1 MAARDSSANGSLI
14 LEMERDRTSTADRI
28 YNELKQDIMWGN
40 VPPGSLLS
48 EIRLAD
54 HFGASRTPVRQ
65 ALSMLAKDGL
75 ITTLP
80 QRGHLVRTVSIS
92 EMLDA
97 FRLREILEVE
107 AAAQAAHHISEE
119 EIARLRALAVHQT
132 LDQMEAN
139 RDFHLSIAR
148 ASGNRI
154 LVDFIERLLMQMQSV
169 LALDP
174 HLNQWTREGMEI
186 EIEILDALAARDEEA
201 VAEAMGKHI
210 RQTLSA
216 VLHET

>member
-48 EIRLAD
+48 EIRLDD

-107 AAAQAAHHISEE
+107 AAAQAGVSAIVQPGGSIRDQEVIE
-119 EIARLRALAVHQT
+119 AADRLGLAMVFTGVRH
-132 LDQMEAN
+132 
-139 RDFHLSIAR
+139 F
-148 ASGNRI
+148 
-154 LVDFIERLLMQMQSV
+154 
-169 LALDP
+169 
-174 HLNQWTREGMEI
+174 
-186 EIEILDALAARDEEA
+186 
-201 VAEAMGKHI
+201 
-210 RQTLSA
+210 
-216 VLHET
+216 LH